1 LETKEKIYFLKN
13 ELINWYKPNRRK
25 FEWRN
30 TNDPWKI
37 LLIEVISQQTQLE
50 RANSYYEI
58 FIKHFPTPKR
68 MAESSFSKVLKLWSG
83 LGYNNRARRLYD
95 ASKILAKTNFEDI
108 KPDFDKLPGVGK
120 YTKNALLSFAYGE
133 KVITEDTHVK
143 KIISR
148 FFGIKDVA
156 IFIEKNNDYL
166 LKNVDSRELNQSFM
180 DFGSAICTTKNPKCS
195 ICPLNE
201 LCKKYFTNSNPLQS
215 KFKGSNR
222 EVRGKIIKLL
232 TSEGSATQNQII
244 KELKINKE
252 KVEIALN
259 GLIKDEVLNKSSNNN
274 FEINSY

>member
-1 LETKEKIYFLKN
+1 METKEKIYFLKN

-259 GLIKDEVLNKSSNNN
+259 SLIKDEVLNKSSNNN
-274 FEINSY
+274 FEINS

>member
-1 LETKEKIYFLKN
+1 METKEKIYFLKN
-13 ELINWYKPNRRK
+13 ELINWYKPNHRK

-30 TNDPWKI
+30 TNNPWKI

-148 FFGIKDVA
+148 FFGIEDVP

-201 LCKKYFTNSNPLQS
+201 LCKKYFTKSSPLQS

-259 GLIKDEVLNKSSNNN
+259 GLIEDEVLNKSSNNN
-274 FEINSY
+274 FEINS

>member
-1 LETKEKIYFLKN
+1 METKEKIYFLKN

-58 FIKHFPTPKR
+58 FIKHFPTAKR

-143 KIISR
+143 KIFSR
-148 FFGIKDVA
+148 FFGIEDVA

-201 LCKKYFTNSNPLQS
+201 LCKKYFIKSSPLQS

-274 FEINSY
+274 FEINS